1 MIGKQRLEAF
11 SDGVLAVAVTLLV
24 LDLHADPASPDSLA
38 AQLRQEWPSF
48 VAYLVSFFIVGVIWI
63 NHHALF
69 ALVARVDRLLM
80 FYNLLLLLFVTTIPF
95 TTSTLA
101 GYLLVGGPDSR
112 LAVVL
117 YGASME
123 GMAISFTLI
132 LWHLIRRGLLL
143 RPVSPARRP
152 ESRAPIRPGQCPVPV
167 DHDRRAPLTGG
178 HADPVLGI
186 DHLLY
191 RRTNP
196 DPAGHPGSISAPR
209 AMTRLAAARGMSTEG
224 VDEHD
229 REAGRGH
236 WVR

>member
-1 MIGKQRLEAF
+1 MNMKEGRETAVIGKQRLEAF

-24 LDLHADPASPDSLA
+24 LDLHADPASLDSLA

-48 VAYLVSFFIVGVIWI
+48 AAYLVSFFIVGVIWI

-101 GYLLVGGPDSR
+101 SYLLVGGPDSR
-112 LAVVL
+112 LAVVM

-143 RPVSPARRP
+143 RPVSPA
-152 ESRAPIRPGQCPVPV
+152 
-167 DHDRRAPLTGG
+167 
-178 HADPVLGI
+178 
-186 DHLLY
+186 
-191 RRTNP
+191 
-196 DPAGHPGSISAPR
+196 
-209 AMTRLAAARGMSTEG
+209 
-224 VDEHD
+224 
-229 REAGRGH
+229 AGRKA
-236 WVR
+236 VRRFGLGSVLYPLIMIVGLLSPAAMLILYSALTTFYIAEQTPILPDTPDQSSLREQ